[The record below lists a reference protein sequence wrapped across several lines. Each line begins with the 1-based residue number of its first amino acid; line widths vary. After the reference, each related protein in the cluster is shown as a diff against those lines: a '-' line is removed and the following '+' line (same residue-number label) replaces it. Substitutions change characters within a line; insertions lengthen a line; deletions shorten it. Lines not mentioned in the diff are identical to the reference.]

1 MKWIFVDDQ
10 ENPVD
15 PEDHIVEAFEDLQI
29 LLDSFREKYLDVR
42 LEEFE
47 KIKK

>member
-10 ENPVD
+10 ENPTN

-29 LLDSFREKYLDVR
+29 LLDSFREKYLNSL
-42 LEEFE
+42 LEELGE
-47 KIKK
+47 LE